1 MFSYRIRLSCR
12 FSIISQTALISRFE
26 KMLSTFGNFPVINE
40 LIRPH
45 GDYIYMRGQ
54 TGLYLIRFPYSLYL
68 PDPRKLASTIAM
80 IFTTFL
86 FMFYSSMP
94 STAVISFSYFSVW
107 AAASASVAPCTM
119 V

>member
-54 TGLYLIRFPYSLYL
+54 TGLYLIRFPSSLYL
-68 PDPRKLASTIAM
+68 PDPSSSTGTIRGKP
-80 IFTTFL
+80 L
-86 FMFYSSMP
+86 SSH
-94 STAVISFSYFSVW
+94 SSR
-107 AAASASVAPCTM
+107 
-119 V
+119 

>member
-54 TGLYLIRFPYSLYL
+54 TGLYLIRFPSSLN
-68 PDPRKLASTIAM
+68 PPAPSSSAGTI
-80 IFTTFL
+80 L
-86 FMFYSSMP
+86 GKPLSSR
-94 STAVISFSYFSVW
+94 SSR
-107 AAASASVAPCTM
+107 
-119 V
+119 